1 MWGFAWMFWM
11 VPLFFFF
18 AMMRRWRWER
28 WAMMQGGYGP
38 RGSGYGPRGRGSN
51 LQREVE
57 SQRTYIES
65 LESRIT
71 QLEEKLDFTERLVT
85 GRE

>member
-11 VPLFFFF
+11 VPLFFCF
-18 AMMRRWRWER
+18 AMMRRRRWER
-28 WAMMQGGYGP
+28 WAMAQGYYRAGAG
-38 RGSGYGPRGRGSN
+38 GSGSG

-57 SQRTYIES
+57 SQRTSIEE
-65 LESRIT
+65 LEHRIA

-85 GRE
+85 GRRDG

>member
-11 VPLFFFF
+11 VPLFFCF
-18 AMMRRWRWER
+18 AMMRRRRWER
-28 WAMMQGGYGP
+28 WAMAQGNYRGGHG
-38 RGSGYGPRGRGSN
+38 GSGSG

-57 SQRTYIES
+57 SQRTYIEE
-65 LESRIT
+65 LEHRIA

-85 GRE
+85 GRRDE

>member
-28 WAMMQGGYGP
+28 RAMMRYGHGLDDGGTKFQHE
-38 RGSGYGPRGRGSN
+38 
-51 LQREVE
+51 LQ
-57 SQRTYIES
+57 SQRSYIEE
-65 LESRIT
+65 LESRIA
-71 QLEEKLDFTERLVT
+71 QLEEKLDFTERLVS
-85 GRE
+85 GRRD

>member
-18 AMMRRWRWER
+18 AMMRRRRWER
-28 WAMMQGGYGP
+28 WAMRQGGYGP
-38 RGSGYGPRGRGSN
+38 RGSGGT

-57 SQRTYIES
+57 SQRTYIEE
-65 LESRIT
+65 LEGRVA

-85 GRE
+85 GRRDG